1 MFTLINPTTHPAKKI
16 NQMDSENKCVGY
28 SYMSKKKFINQPK
41 LLEKIDQMDSE
52 NKNKSDMFKK
62 KFINQP

>member
-1 MFTLINPTTHPAKKI
+1 MTPLTHPAKKI

-41 LLEKIDQMDSE
+41 LLEGRWSGAKNVHLDQS
-52 NKNKSDMFKK
+52 NHS
-62 KFINQP
+62 PS